1 MNLRELLKEIA
12 SGGGGAPTGPGGP
25 PGDTPSTPAPTLDST
40 ARNHGKPAGGGQG
53 LSGQGTLKSTGVFI
67 GHETPQEKH
76 DYTAKSFI
84 GKGIEWTKPTGVVS
98 SDEKV
103 YKETELETPGEHHTV
118 GHEGEGVTEDA
129 EASSTVSGDIAT
141 VAYPLFVNG
150 RNKNAKR
157 RAARRA
163 VGQRVAEGKLN
174 EFAPGAGDEG
184 GGEDPYKY
192 PKPEHFSRSIDFFG
206 QFEAEHFDREDMN
219 DATGEFKGYWG
230 KDQLAYFKFDNP
242 QRTGNDD
249 PGMGWYYEPN
259 AGSSNNNSSAKP
271 VVDNTEQRKQQELSM
286 IRAFLKSGNRPNPDS
301 QIGRLMK
308 KHGMTEGVAE
318 TLPLNDALKLLRQ
331 YGAENLKTTSNA
343 LHFYKNGRAF
353 SVDLVMNPDAT
364 RSASLSSLNSATRG
378 LKGQGVAEGESVS
391 LRDMVNV
398 VDRHYPKYYAELSG
412 SDISDKQF
420 ERAIENAYKKIM
432 QKQGVAE
439 GANSKVSV
447 TLNGQPIGHIER
459 DTVADDDGVIGYVGV
474 VYDGTARPY
483 TLHGYEDRNELKH
496 AIADVYR
503 NRVAKKGVAEG
514 FDEAHAVGNDS
525 VIYRLDRENPMSD
538 TEVLV
543 LGGAGRYSL
552 KALRDKAR
560 REAAELAQ
568 DLSIEHGGAFRRSA
582 TNIKQLTNTIN
593 TIVAA
598 YNELARLRRKGGRG
612 SRGITDED
620 ANFIRECIRV
630 VEQATQNYRLMEGL
644 VKEPDP
650 KGYAKNTLNNP
661 KYTIVVNTPG
671 DLDWY
676 KIGTYWNNKVVD
688 PHEFGQDDSDTV
700 LVAQGAEEYKE
711 MLDKIKRMGLTYK
724 IIGGTSDQPEIHEK
738 NKKGYK

>member
-1 MNLRELLKEIA
+1 MKLRELIMMEDGDA
-12 SGGGGAPTGPGGP
+12 SVAT
-25 PGDTPSTPAPTLDST
+25 T
-40 ARNHGKPAGGGQG
+40 
-53 LSGQGTLKSTGVFI
+53 
-67 GHETPQEKH
+67 
-76 DYTAKSFI
+76 
-84 GKGIEWTKPTGVVS
+84 S
-98 SDEKV
+98 S
-103 YKETELETPGEHHTV
+103 
-118 GHEGEGVTEDA
+118 
-129 EASSTVSGDIAT
+129 DIAT
-141 VAYPLFVNG
+141 VAYPLFVRG
-150 RNKNAKR
+150 RSNKEKRKNA
-157 RAARRA
+157 RAA
-163 VGQRVAEGKLN
+163 VGQKYVPGPKGIGTGVFEGTLN
-174 EFAPGAGDEG
+174 EFAPGAGDDG

-206 QFEAEHFDREDMN
+206 RFEADHFDREDMD
-219 DATGEFKGYWG
+219 DAKGEFKGYWD
-230 KDQLAYFKFDNP
+230 KDQIAYFKFDNP
-242 QRTGNDD
+242 KRTGSDD
-249 PGMGWYYEPN
+249 PGMGWYYEPEST
-259 AGSSNNNSSAKP
+259 GSASATAAP
-271 VVDNTEQRKQQELSM
+271 AVDTSAQRKQQELGM

-308 KHGMTEGVAE
+308 KHGMA
-318 TLPLNDALKLLRQ
+318 
-331 YGAENLKTTSNA
+331 
-343 LHFYKNGRAF
+343 
-353 SVDLVMNPDAT
+353 
-364 RSASLSSLNSATRG
+364 
-378 LKGQGVAEGESVS
+378 
-391 LRDMVNV
+391 
-398 VDRHYPKYYAELSG
+398 
-412 SDISDKQF
+412 
-420 ERAIENAYKKIM
+420 
-432 QKQGVAE
+432 
-439 GANSKVSV
+439 
-447 TLNGQPIGHIER
+447 
-459 DTVADDDGVIGYVGV
+459 
-474 VYDGTARPY
+474 
-483 TLHGYEDRNELKH
+483 
-496 AIADVYR
+496 
-503 NRVAKKGVAEG
+503 
-514 FDEAHAVGNDS
+514 EAHVLDNQN

-538 TEVLV
+538 TEVAV

-568 DLSIEHGGAFRRSA
+568 DLSVEHGGAFRRSA
-582 TNIKQLTNTIN
+582 DNIKQLTNTIN

-650 KGYAKNTLNNP
+650 KGYAKNTLTNP
-661 KYTIVVNTPG
+661 KYTVVVNTPG